1 MAVSSI
7 YTKIKNTLVE
17 KEIADL
23 YNTEILKNFS
33 NVQIT
38 YPFACD
44 GLIETKTS
52 ADKDLKLII
61 EYKYDM
67 NFKSRLDQAKVIVQV
82 LYYLK
87 KFEDNGVVL
96 PNVCMI
102 ADKNECFV
110 FHTDNIMKFLDYNIN
125 WDIAPSDAAAKNMK
139 FTVEISEY
147 LEHNQPFVFDV
158 NEGFNFKF
166 VADKISGIADNVVH
180 HVRITEHNIS
190 RIFEHFQNNVLKSKR
205 ISSNDAVTT
214 FIGVMTNPDGY
225 YLHPSKKN
233 TLVTPQRNIEIDGG
247 KFKAFF
253 SQFQQS
259 YSPEEGMKFT
269 AIADRLI
276 EDTERRKTGDFWTPT
291 VFCDYANKMI
301 SEELGEDWREKYVVW
316 DPACGTK
323 NLTRDYK
330 FGELYCSTL
339 FENELSLA
347 KDYNKRGV
355 SFQFDFLNDDFPA
368 PNALVNNTKVPG
380 KLIEALRA
388 NKPIVFFLNPP
399 YGTASEIGKGSKQGI
414 SNTQIKDQM
423 RKDNLGAGAANIQH
437 QFMYRICKIV
447 DEYHLTNVYIA
458 LFSNPIYLS
467 GGKSKNFLKFFCNHF
482 EYRKG
487 IMFCAAEFANVSDTW
502 GITFNIWKSGQTKD
516 IHNFH
521 HTLVKRNENNEIVK
535 IGEKDQYNTLCGKS
549 ISDWVREPIKGMKTF
564 QTVNL
569 KNAIEMT
576 DTNQHGRIFDKAL
589 GYYWAHCNNVQN
601 NLQFVGLFSAPM
613 GDGGGCGINKANFIR
628 CITMFTARKLIKSN
642 WMNNYDE
649 YFVPN
654 ETHPD
659 YSKFAFDSVIYS
671 LFESK
676 SQQSSLRNVEY
687 NGKTWNIENNF
698 FFMSKADIQD
708 LANTHH
714 NNECYN
720 DARTSDDRYVYKFIR
735 DNWDSFSDDAKAV
748 YNMAVNL
755 VRESFRYRE
764 SFNEDHP
771 EYQINNFDAGWYQ
784 IKAML
789 KAYMPE
795 ELKEFN
801 SLYKQFGNRL
811 RPLVYSLGFLKK

>member
-1 MAVSSI
+1 MAISSI
-7 YTKIKNTLVE
+7 YTKIKNTSIE
-17 KEIADL
+17 REIEDL
-23 YNTEILKNFS
+23 YNTEILKNFP

-38 YPFACD
+38 HPFACD

-87 KFEDNGVVL
+87 KFEDNGIVL

-110 FHTDNIMKFLDYNIN
+110 FHTDSIMKFLDYNIN
-125 WDIAPSDAAAKNMK
+125 WDIAPSDAAVKNMP
-139 FTVEISEY
+139 FTAEISEY
-147 LEHNQPFVFDV
+147 MEHNQPFVFDV

-166 VADKISGIADNVVH
+166 VADKISDLADNVVRH
-180 HVRITEHNIS
+180 IRITEHNVS
-190 RIFEHFQNNVLKSKR
+190 LIFENFQNNVLKSKR
-205 ISSNDAVTT
+205 ISSNDAVAA

-233 TLVTPQRNIEIDGG
+233 TLVTPQGNIEIDGG

-259 YSPEEGMKFT
+259 YSPEEGMRFT

-291 VFCDYANKMI
+291 IFCDYANKMI

-347 KDYNKRGV
+347 KDYNKEGV

-368 PNALVNNTKVPG
+368 PNALVNNTKVPE
-380 KLIEALRA
+380 KLIEALRT

-399 YGTASEIGKGSKQGI
+399 YGTAGNNIGKGSKAGI
-414 SNTQIKDQM
+414 GDTQVRNRM
-423 RKDNLGAGAANIQH
+423 LSDNLGASAANIQH

-447 DEYHLTNVYIA
+447 DEYHLTNVHIA

-467 GGKSKNFLKFFCNHF
+467 GVLQKNFLKFFCNHF
-482 EYRKG
+482 EYNKG
-487 IMFCAAEFANVSDTW
+487 IMFCAAEFANVSDAW
-502 GITFNIWKSGQTKD
+502 GITFNIWKSGQTED
-516 IHNFH
+516 IHNFR
-521 HTLVKRNENNEIVK
+521 HTLVKVDKNNDIIK
-535 IGEKDQYNTLCGKS
+535 IGEKNQYNAWGGKS
-549 ISDWVREPIKGMKTF
+549 MSDWVREPIKGMKTF
-564 QTVNL
+564 DHPQLSSAVICKQTG
-569 KNAIEMT
+569 K
-576 DTNQHGRIFDKAL
+576 GRIVDGAL
-589 GYYWAHCNNVQN
+589 GYFGNHANSVRDNKTYVYMLSSCSSRAHGLSIH
-601 NLQFVGLFSAPM
+601 LQ
-613 GDGGGCGINKANFIR
+613 NFIR
-628 CITMFTARKLIKSN
+628 CTTVFTARKLIETTWINDK
-642 WMNNYDE
+642 DE

-654 ETHPD
+654 ETNPD
-659 YSKFAFDSVIYS
+659 YSKFTLDSVIYS
-671 LFESK
+671 LFGCE
-676 SQQSSLRNVEY
+676 SQQSSLRNVGY
-687 NGKTWNIENNF
+687 KGKTWNIENNF
-698 FFMSKADIQD
+698 FFMSKADMQD
-708 LANTHH
+708 LANTYH

-720 DARTSDDRYVYKFIR
+720 DARTSDDRYVYKFITEH
-735 DNWDSFSDDAKAV
+735 WDSFSEDAKAV
-748 YNMAVNL
+748 YNAAVNL
-755 VRESFRYRE
+755 VKESFRYRE
-764 SFNEDHP
+764 AFNEDHP

-784 IKAML
+784 VKAML
-789 KAYMPE
+789 KTYMPG